1 MESFLFLN
9 ESTIGLYIIL
19 LCLIPIFVLMVVAIS
34 LTVNRKRKEEKIR
47 QEKIKKEPVSE
58 FQKEIFF
65 EAYGGEANIIDILRE
80 MGRITVSVKDLS
92 LVNGE
97 KLKELGAKGVLLV
110 GSMVKASFGDRAKY
124 IYELLKVK
132 GNGE

>member
-1 MESFLFLN
+1 MLFR
-9 ESTIGLYIIL
+9 S
-19 LCLIPIFVLMVVAIS
+19 VLMVVAIA

>member
-19 LCLIPIFVLMVVAIS
+19 LCLIPIFVLMVVAIA

-65 EAYGGEANIIDILRE
+65 EAYGGEANIIEIGRASCRE
-80 MGRITVSVKDLS
+80 RV
-92 LVNGE
+92 
-97 KLKELGAKGVLLV
+97 
-110 GSMVKASFGDRAKY
+110 
-124 IYELLKVK
+124 
-132 GNGE
+132 

>member
-1 MESFLFLN
+1 MVNVLFLD

-19 LCLIPIFVLMVVAIS
+19 LCLIPIFILMVVAIW
-34 LTVNRKRKEEKIR
+34 LTINRKRKEEKQR
-47 QEKIKKEPVSE
+47 KEKIREEPVSE
-58 FQKEIFF
+58 FQKEVFF
-65 EAYGGEANIIDILRE
+65 VAYGGEDNIVGITRE

-97 KLKELGAKGVLLV
+97 NLKELGAKGVLLV
-110 GSMVKASFGDRAKY
+110 GSMVKASFGDRSKY

>member
-1 MESFLFLN
+1 MVNVLFLD

-19 LCLIPIFVLMVVAIS
+19 LCLIPIFILMVVAIW
-34 LTVNRKRKEEKIR
+34 LTINRKRKEEKQRKEIIR
-47 QEKIKKEPVSE
+47 EEPVSE
-58 FQKEIFF
+58 FQKEVFF
-65 EAYGGEANIIDILRE
+65 VAYGGEDNIVGITRE

-97 KLKELGAKGVLLV
+97 NLKELGAKGVLLV
-110 GSMVKASFGDRAKY
+110 GSMVKASFGDRSKY

>member
-1 MESFLFLN
+1 MKSFLFLS
-9 ESTIGLYIIL
+9 ESLIGLYIIL
-19 LCLIPIFVLMVVAIS
+19 ICLIPIFILMIVAIV
-34 LTVNRKRKEEKIR
+34 LTANKKRKEGKIR
-47 QEKIKKEPVSE
+47 EEKIKEEPVSE
-58 FQKEIFF
+58 FQKEVFF
-65 EAYGGEANIIDILRE
+65 EAYGGEDNIIDIKRE
-80 MGRITVSVKDLS
+80 MGRITVNVVDLS
-92 LVNGE
+92 LVNGD

>member
-19 LCLIPIFVLMVVAIS
+19 LCLIPIFVLMVVAIA

-58 FQKEIFF
+58 FQKEIFL